1 MARLSSAELTDGL
14 FFDLDESLARFS
26 AVELSDVQQV
36 AQAMFQRERS
46 FVAVGDIA
54 EDLFDGI
61 YQG

>member
-1 MARLSSAELTDGL
+1 
-14 FFDLDESLARFS
+14 
-26 AVELSDVQQV
+26 
-36 AQAMFQRERS
+36 MFQRERS